1 MAEIHKG
8 KLGAEHDSPIRKDAL
23 SLFDSDFHQTHLDI
37 APKCDNVRIRAG

>member
-23 SLFDSDFHQTHLDI
+23 SLFDSDFHQNSLGHR
-37 APKCDNVRIRAG
+37 PKM